1 MSGNS
6 GRKMKCYMKSGAGAR
21 LRRMAAGL
29 KGPAGRRAAL
39 PAHRLFS
46 AVFFVCAALLFTGC
60 HGREGLTEFEIP
72 KNFDTGKQYE
82 LTFWAK
88 NDTNRTQT
96 KIYEQAIADF
106 QELYPNIS
114 VNLRLYTDYGRIY
127 NDVITNIATDTTP
140 NICITYPDHIATYVT
155 GQNLV
160 VPLEELFADEKYGL
174 GGSGVLFDSPHKE
187 EIVPQFLEECSFDG
201 HYYAVPYMRSTEACY
216 INKTFVEALGFQL
229 PEALTW
235 DFVWEVA
242 EAATAKDADGRF
254 LVNGQKVMIPF
265 IYKSTDNMMIQM
277 LRQKEAGY
285 STEEGELLL
294 FNDTT
299 RELLYTIA
307 EHTATGAFS
316 TFKISSYPANFL
328 NAGQCIF
335 AVDSTAGATW
345 MGSGAPLSDIS
356 EDSVVDFETA
366 VMPIP
371 QFDTAN
377 PKMISQ
383 GPSVCIFNK
392 SDPDEVLASWLFVQY
407 LLTNKVQIAYAQT
420 EGYVPVTEKAQKSAE
435 YLDYLNRGGEDG
447 SLYYHVKIEA
457 SRLLLDNVGHTFV
470 TPVFSGSA
478 SLRDAA
484 GQLIENTAK
493 SVRRKETVDDAYME
507 RLYSDIA
514 SLYRLDQIGGRQT
527 AGIREEFGRLPGTA
541 VLLLSGLAGTW
552 LLMLAY
558 LVGRAV
564 KKRRQASSVR

>member
-1 MSGNS
+1 
-6 GRKMKCYMKSGAGAR
+6 
-21 LRRMAAGL
+21 
-29 KGPAGRRAAL
+29 
-39 PAHRLFS
+39 
-46 AVFFVCAALLFTGC
+46 
-60 HGREGLTEFEIP
+60 
-72 KNFDTGKQYE
+72 
-82 LTFWAK
+82 
-88 NDTNRTQT
+88 
-96 KIYEQAIADF
+96 
-106 QELYPNIS
+106 
-114 VNLRLYTDYGRIY
+114 
-127 NDVITNIATDTTP
+127 
-140 NICITYPDHIATYVT
+140 
-155 GQNLV
+155 
-160 VPLEELFADEKYGL
+160 
-174 GGSGVLFDSPHKE
+174 
-187 EIVPQFLEECSFDG
+187 
-201 HYYAVPYMRSTEACY
+201 
-216 INKTFVEALGFQL
+216 
-229 PEALTW
+229 
-235 DFVWEVA
+235 
-242 EAATAKDADGRF
+242 
-254 LVNGQKVMIPF
+254 
-265 IYKSTDNMMIQM
+265 
-277 LRQKEAGY
+277 
-285 STEEGELLL
+285 
-294 FNDTT
+294 
-299 RELLYTIA
+299 
-307 EHTATGAFS
+307 
-316 TFKISSYPANFL
+316 
-328 NAGQCIF
+328 
-335 AVDSTAGATW
+335 

-392 SDPDEVLASWLFVQY
+392 ADPDEVLASWLFVQY